1 MRNCIKS
8 APLTWTESYSS
19 DVESI
24 KHVGSKFR
32 STQLAD
38 INFTSWN
45 MTETLNTTI
54 RETIP
59 TLCRALT
66 LSSLTPTAQRTN
78 SHTPVCRR
86 SRQTTEWPNNS
97 LPANPLP
104 LYLPRSTAGPTLLPT
119 LWQSGHA
126 PLYIWSP
133 TRRLNQTKAVIKDPL
148 EGWRSIV
155 SRFSARFRFGSSF
168 FSKSVW
174 FVDTILWLCPTQL
187 MKF

>member
-104 LYLPRSTAGPTLLPT
+104 LYPLPLPPPLYRWPYSSPHAVAVRTRSTVYMVTYPALKPN
-119 LWQSGHA
+119 QSS
-126 PLYIWSP
+126 Y
-133 TRRLNQTKAVIKDPL
+133 
-148 EGWRSIV
+148 
-155 SRFSARFRFGSSF
+155 
-168 FSKSVW
+168 
-174 FVDTILWLCPTQL
+174 
-187 MKF
+187 